1 MTKSKCLVAIGS
13 YNDGARLKKTLATKP
28 HDFPYDILLIDD
40 VSTDGSFDD
49 IDKTA
54 YTVIRNEV
62 NSGIGVNI
70 RKACDYAKEN
80 GYEVIAVVPGNNKNT
95 LAEVDRLVEPIL
107 NNKADYVQG
116 SRYLQG
122 SRRDHTPLF
131 RLVMVKVLAA
141 LLSVIT
147 GRKITDSMEGF
158 RAFRLSILDD
168 PDIDIH
174 QDWLDRYGL
183 EIYLFFKITYGRKYR
198 YKEVPISKLYPKDKV
213 TLLNPKGVKYSK
225 IKPIIDWWDI
235 LRPIP
240 LLLFGIKK

>member
-40 VSTDGSFDD
+40 GSTDGSFDD